1 MGRLGGL
8 SAAMSNIAG
17 KLKQD
22 RLAQQETTQK
32 RGLLGFSSLLE
43 GKTEIAGPEDTGGIQ
58 VPGIGRLKA
67 IKKPVVWKPTTQAE
81 ALEFEEK
88 KAKLKLSGWKPTT
101 MEEAVAFEKAKAGL
115 KTPGWKPKT
124 MEEAIGFE
132 AAKAKLKPKEYK
144 PITQAEALSFEAA
157 KADIKSPLGTPAFQ
171 KDVAIAQQKISE
183 GADPFQ
189 IFQTMSLEY
198 PKASTWLKRQLIEK
212 SSTAQSIEDLIG
224 ELN

>member
-8 SAAMSNIAG
+8 SAVMSTVAG

-32 RGLLGFSSLLE
+32 RGLLGFSSLLQ
-43 GKTEIAGPEDTGGIQ
+43 GKTELAGPEDTGGIQ

-67 IKKPVVWKPTTQAE
+67 IKAPSKFGPE
-81 ALEFEEK
+81 AL
-88 KAKLKLSGWKPTT
+88 A
-101 MEEAVAFEKAKAGL
+101 
-115 KTPGWKPKT
+115 
-124 MEEAIGFE
+124 FE
-132 AAKAKLKPKEYK
+132 AAKAGIRSPIGTKEFK
-144 PITQAEALSFEAA
+144 
-157 KADIKSPLGTPAFQ
+157 
-171 KDVAIAQQKISE
+171 KDVSIAQSKIAE

-224 ELN
+224 ELK